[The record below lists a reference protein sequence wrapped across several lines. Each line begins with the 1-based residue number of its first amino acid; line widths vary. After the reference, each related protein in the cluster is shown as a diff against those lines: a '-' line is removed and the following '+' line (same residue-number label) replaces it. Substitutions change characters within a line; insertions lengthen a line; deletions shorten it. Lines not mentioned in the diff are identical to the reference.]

1 MGLMTHTAIRTRQIK
16 DTSARHLELSFISE
30 ASKIPLATRGGF
42 LSASIYSHA
51 PKVAV
56 IGTGFVGS
64 SFAYS
69 LMIQGAVS
77 EIVLIDVDKKRSEG
91 EAMDLNHGVSFVRPV
106 RVWAGD
112 YQDCQGADIVVITAG
127 LAQKPGESRLDLVK
141 NNVEIF
147 RQIIPEIKEYNTT
160 GILLVA
166 TNPVDI
172 MTYAALKLSGFPD
185 SRVIGSG
192 TILDT
197 SRLRYVLGE
206 RLKVD
211 PRNVHAYIIGEHGD
225 SEVPAW
231 SLASVAGT
239 KLKDYTAAYGQ
250 ELDDSY
256 LNSIFEQVKNAAYKI
271 IELKGRTYYAIGLGL
286 TRIVESI
293 IRDENAILTV
303 SSLLHDY
310 YGVDAVCLSVPT
322 IVNRSGVREVL
333 KLPLTDEEIAKF
345 QSSASTLKGIVKSL
359 TL

>member
-1 MGLMTHTAIRTRQIK
+1 M
-16 DTSARHLELSFISE
+16 
-30 ASKIPLATRGGF
+30 
-42 LSASIYSHA
+42 SASIYSHA
-51 PKVAV
+51 PKIAV

-69 LMIQGAVS
+69 LMIHGTVS
-77 EIVLIDVDKKRSEG
+77 EIVLIDVDKKRAEG

-112 YQDCQGADIVVITAG
+112 YQDCQDADIVVITAG
-127 LAQKPGESRLDLVK
+127 LAQKPGESRLDLVT

-147 RQIIPEIKEYNTT
+147 RKIIPKITEYSKT

-166 TNPVDI
+166 TNPVDL
-172 MTYAALKLSGFPD
+172 MTYAALKLSGFP
-185 SRVIGSG
+185 SNRVIGSG

-211 PRNVHAYIIGEHGD
+211 PRNVHAYVIGEHGD

-239 KLKDYTAAYGQ
+239 RLRDYSAVCGQ
-250 ELDDSY
+250 ELDDLY
-256 LNSIFEQVKNAAYKI
+256 LNKIFEQVKNAAYKI

-303 SSLLHDY
+303 SSLLRDY
-310 YGVDAVCLSVPT
+310 YGVDDICFSVPT
-322 IVNRSGVREVL
+322 IMNRNGVREVL
-333 KLPLTDEEIAKF
+333 KLPLTEEEVTKL
-345 QSSASTLKGIVKSL
+345 QNSASTLKNILKSL

>member
-1 MGLMTHTAIRTRQIK
+1 
-16 DTSARHLELSFISE
+16 
-30 ASKIPLATRGGF
+30 
-42 LSASIYSHA
+42 LSAQFSHT
-51 PKVAV
+51 PKIAI

-69 LMIQGAVS
+69 LMIHGLVS
-77 EIVLIDVDKKRSEG
+77 EIVLIDVDKKRAEG

-112 YQDCQGADIVVITAG
+112 YPDCQDADIVVITAG
-127 LAQKPGESRLDLVK
+127 LAQKPGQSRLDLVT

-147 RQIIPEIKEYNTT
+147 KQIIPKIKEYNRD
-160 GILLVA
+160 GILLIA
-166 TNPVDI
+166 TNPVDL
-172 MTYAALKLSGFPD
+172 MTYAALKLSGFPP

-197 SRLRYVLGE
+197 SRLRYMLGE
-206 RLKVD
+206 AFKVD
-211 PRNVHAYIIGEHGD
+211 PRNIHAYIIGEHGD

-239 KLKDYTAAYGQ
+239 RLKEYNSVYGP
-250 ELDDSY
+250 EFDDAR
-256 LNSIFEQVKNAAYKI
+256 LNDMFEQVKNAAYRI

-293 IRDENAILTV
+293 IRNENAILTV
-303 SSLLHDY
+303 SSLLRDY
-310 YGVDAVCLSVPT
+310 YDVDDVCLSVPT
-322 IVNRSGVREVL
+322 IINRNGVREAL
-333 KLPLTDEEIAKF
+333 KLPLTEEEIAKL
-345 QSSASTLKGIVKSL
+345 QSSASTLKNILKSL